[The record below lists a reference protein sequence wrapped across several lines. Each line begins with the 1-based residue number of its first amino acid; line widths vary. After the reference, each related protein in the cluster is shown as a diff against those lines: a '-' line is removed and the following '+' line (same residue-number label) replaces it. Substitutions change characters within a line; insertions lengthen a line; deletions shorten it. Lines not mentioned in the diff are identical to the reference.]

1 MKHSML
7 VVAVISIAIVLRF
20 HNYENRITFGSEQA
34 RSLTVAADYIK
45 EKPSLLG
52 QEYFRTT
59 RSGLKLFSGAQFSYS
74 LVPLLLAFR
83 YDPFP
88 ITIYFTL
95 LNIFTGIILYVLFK
109 EIAGSKIAL
118 VAMTLFLFNDVM
130 IAHSLFIWIMN
141 YSPLVGLLI
150 IYCLFKHI
158 KSRKIVWVFITG
170 VLTGIGFSLQY
181 LFIIAAI
188 PIVVFMYYHQKK
200 RFLTHFYYV
209 GGCLLG
215 NLPMILFDLRHNFYH
230 FNTLTEYAKETIVG
244 QGSGNLAM
252 YQFLHFWPL
261 FALAGGW
268 IIMRIAKMN
277 KMFPLVFICVYLALN
292 VYSPRISFVKSVGM
306 PDGLVY
312 QDIIDAA
319 EEIAKNEPSNFNV
332 VSLLDFDTRGY
343 ILRYP
348 LKYLY
353 QVYPADIVSYKE
365 VDNVYALARADYNFS
380 DNVPWELD
388 EFRTTSVNS
397 LGSIGKNYTVFIL
410 KHE

>member
-1 MKHSML
+1 
-7 VVAVISIAIVLRF
+7 
-20 HNYENRITFGSEQA
+20 
-34 RSLTVAADYIK
+34 
-45 EKPSLLG
+45 
-52 QEYFRTT
+52 
-59 RSGLKLFSGAQFSYS
+59 
-74 LVPLLLAFR
+74 
-83 YDPFP
+83 
-88 ITIYFTL
+88 
-95 LNIFTGIILYVLFK
+95 
-109 EIAGSKIAL
+109 
-118 VAMTLFLFNDVM
+118 
-130 IAHSLFIWIMN
+130 
-141 YSPLVGLLI
+141 
-150 IYCLFKHI
+150 
-158 KSRKIVWVFITG
+158 
-170 VLTGIGFSLQY
+170 
-181 LFIIAAI
+181 
-188 PIVVFMYYHQKK
+188 
-200 RFLTHFYYV
+200 
-209 GGCLLG
+209 
-215 NLPMILFDLRHNFYH
+215 
-230 FNTLTEYAKETIVG
+230 
-244 QGSGNLAM
+244 
-252 YQFLHFWPL
+252 
-261 FALAGGW
+261 
-268 IIMRIAKMN
+268 MRIAKMN